1 MGKSIRRLGR
11 GLDALVPDLRLRG
24 HPATTTEAP
33 PTTADQEAPE
43 QHSPPSDEPERGTVT
58 SPGAVDLAPSLAGQL
73 LNIPIGSIDPNP
85 HQPRSSS
92 DDAQIAS
99 LAASI
104 RESGLL
110 QPVTVRPVG
119 TRFEIITGE
128 RRFRAMK
135 QLGRAVVPVL
145 VRQATDQQMLELAL
159 IENLQREDLNAI
171 DRARA
176 YRRYCSEF
184 HMRPDEVATRLGE
197 DRSTVVNYLRLLE
210 LPHSIQT
217 LVEQGRVSMGQAR
230 CLVGLENQ
238 GDQHRLAEQCADGK
252 LSVRALEGIARR
264 LRSGSEHTTR
274 PRLADHDGTAHVRD
288 MERRFSQAAGTKVTI
303 REGRAKG
310 RGRIVIE
317 YYSLDDFDRI
327 ARLFRVDLD

>member
-1 MGKSIRRLGR
+1 
-11 GLDALVPDLRLRG
+11 
-24 HPATTTEAP
+24 
-33 PTTADQEAPE
+33 
-43 QHSPPSDEPERGTVT
+43 
-58 SPGAVDLAPSLAGQL
+58 
-73 LNIPIGSIDPNP
+73 
-85 HQPRSSS
+85 
-92 DDAQIAS
+92 
-99 LAASI
+99 
-104 RESGLL
+104 
-110 QPVTVRPVG
+110 
-119 TRFEIITGE
+119 
-128 RRFRAMK
+128 
-135 QLGRAVVPVL
+135 
-145 VRQATDQQMLELAL
+145 
-159 IENLQREDLNAI
+159 
-171 DRARA
+171 
-176 YRRYCSEF
+176 
-184 HMRPDEVATRLGE
+184 
-197 DRSTVVNYLRLLE
+197 
-210 LPHSIQT
+210 
-217 LVEQGRVSMGQAR
+217 MGQAR